1 MSRPSIRARPLDPQ
15 RPLPLIRTKKELEEC
30 EGVNKNVFQATE
42 EAEEKEKVCRGESFY
57 KKEREREGE
66 GGGRVLRS

>member
-42 EAEEKEKVCRGESFY
+42 EAEEKEKVCTG
-57 KKEREREGE
+57 
-66 GGGRVLRS
+66 